1 MKHNKQT
8 RTTAQLNFMKMR
20 PKHLGKRKRQRPSYL
35 HDFLDE
41 DEEGDFGSL
50 KNPKEATIS
59 EDNIENHVIKVKGED
74 EKCCLCD
81 GQILS
86 NRIDIGSATGSSDL
100 SYSQVLNKMFFQSS
114 EHSIL
119 QNIPKIQFNS
129 GYLCIFCKVP
139 LSDLDLLQHKI
150 IGLMKVILLRADG
163 KIKSLTQESQIQS
176 EPHKLLNE
184 KNFNK
189 SINAEVLIK
198 PKSQIMTEK
207 KRNKNRRKPQ
217 LMADD
222 ADTQSESDAEDSC
235 SRPRREKPSG
245 TMSDIER
252 AKIKNLPANLKF
264 QVKKRLKKDPFIIE
278 FLKEKKGNTYLVKW
292 ENRHE
297 NENSWEPRSKIP
309 SDVLQ
314 YYEQDLRRLGTQVPV
329 LSSPRDLEMRE
340 KSRVNSAEV
349 NESKTPENYLEKE
362 IQTGNSIEQNEIKE
376 DQRRQGI
383 ETEMEEIRLNAGE
396 YIEQPFEE
404 IFDAINVQNNTT
416 DSSIIKEEVV
426 RKSKR
431 EPKPKILSNDFIG
444 EREKSKREKHIQ
456 ETFVSDSSLVRKS
469 NREPRPKQFMDQTD
483 FKNNKQVKSGKNQPL
498 KKKNPVSDAK
508 PKAKTYI
515 IESLVERKGEK
526 YLVKWESYPPEQS
539 TWEPR
544 ANIPKFITQ
553 FYEQDPARLGMP
565 APDVS

>member
-1 MKHNKQT
+1 
-8 RTTAQLNFMKMR
+8 
-20 PKHLGKRKRQRPSYL
+20 
-35 HDFLDE
+35 
-41 DEEGDFGSL
+41 
-50 KNPKEATIS
+50 
-59 EDNIENHVIKVKGED
+59 
-74 EKCCLCD
+74 
-81 GQILS
+81 
-86 NRIDIGSATGSSDL
+86 
-100 SYSQVLNKMFFQSS
+100 
-114 EHSIL
+114 
-119 QNIPKIQFNS
+119 
-129 GYLCIFCKVP
+129 
-139 LSDLDLLQHKI
+139 
-150 IGLMKVILLRADG
+150 
-163 KIKSLTQESQIQS
+163 
-176 EPHKLLNE
+176 
-184 KNFNK
+184 
-189 SINAEVLIK
+189 
-198 PKSQIMTEK
+198 MTEK

-217 LMADD
+217 LKADD
-222 ADTQSESDAEDSC
+222 ADTQSESDAEDSA
-235 SRPRREKPSG
+235 SRPKRDKPSG

-252 AKIKNLPANLKF
+252 AKIKNLPADLKF
-264 QVKKRLKKDPFIIE
+264 QVKKRSKKDPFIIE

-340 KSRVNSAEV
+340 KSKVKSAEV
-349 NESKTPENYLEKE
+349 KESKTTESYPEKE
-362 IQTGNSIEQNEIKE
+362 NQTGSSLEQNELKADHRSQE
-376 DQRRQGI
+376 T
-383 ETEMEEIRLNAGE
+383 ETEMEEIGLNAGE

-416 DSSIIKEEVV
+416 DSSIIKEEEVK

-431 EPKPKILSNDFIG
+431 DPKPKILSNEFIG
-444 EREKSKREKHIQ
+444 EREKSKKVKQEKPIQ
-456 ETFVSDSSLVRKS
+456 EELESNSSLVRKS
-469 NREPRPKQFMDQTD
+469 NREPKPKKFMDQTD
-483 FKNNKQVKSGKNQPL
+483 LENHKQVKSGKNQPA

-526 YLVKWESYPPEQS
+526 YLVKWESYPPEQN